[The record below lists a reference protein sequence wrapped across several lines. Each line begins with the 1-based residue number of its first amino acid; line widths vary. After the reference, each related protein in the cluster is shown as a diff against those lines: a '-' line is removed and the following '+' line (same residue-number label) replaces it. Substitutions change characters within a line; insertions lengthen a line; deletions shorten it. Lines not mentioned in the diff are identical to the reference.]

1 MTESEVTVINGVFC
15 EFLDVYEPES
25 EAVGHL
31 RDFRLPIPAFG
42 GTNSV
47 DEEDPRDLLGLRLY
61 RPFQTTVALQY
72 LTVGDGA
79 LQTDAHAAVMG
90 TGVFCE

>member
-1 MTESEVTVINGVFC
+1 MTESEVTVINRVFC
-15 EFLDVYEPES
+15 EFLYVYESES
-25 EAVGHL
+25 EADCYL

-47 DEEDPRDLLGLRLY
+47 DEEDSRDLLGVRLY
-61 RPFQTTVALQY
+61 HPFQTAAALQC
-72 LTVGDGA
+72 LTVGDGD